1 MRVAV
6 VLNGRAGGAEISL
19 SEEKIRTAL
28 FRCELSVAA
37 PKSGQ
42 ELRQFLKEQIETKA
56 DYLLICGGDGTIN
69 FCLQQIAALG
79 FSFDQIPPMA
89 IVSGGTA
96 NDLASEMKIS
106 KRIEKAARLI
116 LTGNVR
122 KIDVIEVVGDGQR
135 GFMVTNGGV
144 GLPAVAADH
153 ANQVRRWLR
162 ERTDCNYLPEKMK
175 SLAGVGAQV
184 VRKLGQ
190 KIYLATSASAIGTW
204 QSNQWEIEVE
214 SPAQEFRTT
223 APIIIIN
230 NQPTLRGG
238 FPTAPMTSNGD
249 GAFNVLIADAASTL
263 DQLRAMLQL
272 KKGILGFEKGKRSF
286 ESSSLRLTALHPE
299 RSLTFFGDGE
309 ILVRDARV
317 IELKCLHRALRLVV
331 E

>member
-1 MRVAV
+1 MKVAV
-6 VLNGRAGGAEISL
+6 VLNGKAGGAEVSL
-19 SEEKIRTAL
+19 SEEKIRNAL
-28 FRCELSVAA
+28 FRCDLIVAA

-42 ELRQFLKEQIETKA
+42 ELRLFLKEQIENKV

-79 FSFDQIPPMA
+79 FNFDQIPPLA

-96 NDLASEMKIS
+96 NDLAAEMKIS

-116 LTGNVR
+116 LTGHVR

-144 GLPAVAADH
+144 GLPAIAADH
-153 ANQVRRWLR
+153 ANQFRRWLR
-162 ERTDCNYLPEKMK
+162 DRTECNYLPERLKTVSDIGLK
-175 SLAGVGAQV
+175 A

-204 QSNQWEIEVE
+204 HSNQWEVEVA
-214 SPAQEFRTT
+214 SPNQQFTTT
-223 APIIIIN
+223 APIIFIN
-230 NQPTLRGG
+230 NQSTLGGG
-238 FPTAPMTSNGD
+238 FKTAPMTSNGD
-249 GAFNVLIADAASTL
+249 GAFNVLVAEASSTV
-263 DQLRAMLQL
+263 DQLKAMLDL
-272 KKGILGFEKGKRSF
+272 KKGILGHEKGKKSF
-286 ESSSLRLTALHPE
+286 ESSSLHLRALHPE

-309 ILVRDARV
+309 ILVRDARE